1 MVVYLFLIL
10 AQIMVAISVVGSKYL
25 IASSISTLFLLV
37 TRFSLA
43 TVVLLLLHHFCNS
56 STTIR
61 SHLEKLNRKD
71 WIIILAQALSA
82 GVFFNFLMLLGL
94 DYTDANVAGI
104 IMSALPALIAVLSF
118 LFLKERLSVK
128 KGFSIGLATLGLLVI
143 SSNTFSASSIK
154 YSLIGNVIIFLALL
168 PEAGY
173 YILSKLQPNKLPI
186 FLMAALMNGI
196 NAILLLPIA
205 FLHENWHMLHL
216 STLQWIILGLV
227 SIASGLF
234 YVFWYAGSQ
243 KTDGITASLS
253 TALMPIATV
262 IIAWLTLGET
272 VGAIQLIGMGLVMA
286 SIVAYT
292 FS

>member
-1 MVVYLFLIL
+1 MEAYLFLIL
-10 AQIMVAISVVGSKYL
+10 AQVMVAISVVGSKYL
-25 IASSISTLFLLV
+25 ISSSISILFILV

-43 TVVLLLLHHFCNS
+43 TAVLLPLHHLCNG

-61 SHLEKLNRKD
+61 SHLEKLNQKD
-71 WIIILAQALSA
+71 WVVILAQALSA

-104 IMSALPALIAVLSF
+104 IMSTLPALIAILSF
-118 LFLKERLSVK
+118 MVLKERLSIK
-128 KGFSIGLATLGLLVI
+128 KCFSIGLATLGLLVI
-143 SSNTFSASSIK
+143 SSNTFSTPHIK
-154 YSLIGNVIIFLALL
+154 HSLVGNFIIFLALL
-168 PEAGY
+168 PEASY

-205 FLHENWHMLHL
+205 LIHENWHLHL
-216 STLQWIILGLV
+216 SMIQWVILVVV
-227 SIASGLF
+227 SVASGLF
-234 YVFWYAGSQ
+234 YVFWYAGSH

-262 IIAWLTLGET
+262 TVAWLTLGET
-272 VGAIQLIGMGLVMA
+272 VNVIQLAGMGLVMA
-286 SIVAYT
+286 SIVTYT

>member
-1 MVVYLFLIL
+1 M
-10 AQIMVAISVVGSKYL
+10 
-25 IASSISTLFLLV
+25 
-37 TRFSLA
+37 
-43 TVVLLLLHHFCNS
+43 
-56 STTIR
+56 
-61 SHLEKLNRKD
+61 
-71 WIIILAQALSA
+71 AQALSA